1 MRWFSFSSPRS
12 VPEDLDAPATPERPL
27 TPKPFEMAEGEEVE
41 KRLGA
46 RGVAVCVL
54 HLIFGNALF
63 TVPYAERYL

>member
-1 MRWFSFSSPRS
+1 M
-12 VPEDLDAPATPERPL
+12 DAPATPERPL